1 MRPIPI
7 VFHIGPLQVHT
18 YGIGL
23 AVTFLF
29 AYWYFARRLR
39 DHGYPDRWLG
49 DAFLWIIGMALVG
62 ARTFHVLANLS
73 FYSGHPGEIPLVWH
87 GGLSSFG
94 GLAFGIPTGLYLARL
109 VLGHA
114 PPVVLDALRE
124 TMERGTSFGIPTGL
138 YLARRRCPQ
147 LPLGVAG
154 DLIAPVLVA
163 GWAVG
168 RLLGPQLMI
177 AGGGHPT
184 SAWYGMYYAGQVGK
198 RVPVPLLQ
206 AAECALIFVVLLW
219 VERVLHRRGDRPV
232 GMLAAT
238 AVTLWDA
245 SRISDEHFFL
255 ATPGHTGAIAVQVGA
270 AVLTGLGA
278 VAMLVLWLRDRR
290 RPPAAPVETADLA
303 EVGARHGGMA
313 TPQATAP
320 APSGTEAL
328 PSGAP
333 PGPPPAQAPPCL
345 GAPGR
350 PMPAGSSS
358 SRPVGGRADHDAGS
372 QPREGALGRPGPR
385 GAEAAAHH
393 HDAAQAGGQHQLA
406 ARVAGHRGAAGP
418 VRAQA
423 PSQLP
428 GGAAHAH
435 RQLDPTRRLRPH
447 RARRALHPRHSH
459 PLAGRPQ
466 GVVGEVAQQPDRG
479 PRSRRP
485 LQPPGHRVLQAHLEP
500 VPGQHRA
507 GQAGRGACGLAP
519 GEALPGADL
528 AAPGGQQRRHGSGC
542 QRAHTDDDVWATTEV
557 AGPRRPAVTGPARTA
572 GQGTASAGGPG

>member
-94 GLAFGIPTGLYLARL
+94 GLA
-109 VLGHA
+109 
-114 PPVVLDALRE
+114 
-124 TMERGTSFGIPTGL
+124 FGIPTGL

-333 PGPPPAQAPPCL
+333 PGPAPA
-345 GAPGR
+345 
-350 PMPAGSSS
+350 
-358 SRPVGGRADHDAGS
+358 
-372 QPREGALGRPGPR
+372 
-385 GAEAAAHH
+385 
-393 HDAAQAGGQHQLA
+393 
-406 ARVAGHRGAAGP
+406 
-418 VRAQA
+418 
-423 PSQLP
+423 
-428 GGAAHAH
+428 
-435 RQLDPTRRLRPH
+435 
-447 RARRALHPRHSH
+447 
-459 PLAGRPQ
+459 
-466 GVVGEVAQQPDRG
+466 
-479 PRSRRP
+479 
-485 LQPPGHRVLQAHLEP
+485 
-500 VPGQHRA
+500 
-507 GQAGRGACGLAP
+507 
-519 GEALPGADL
+519 
-528 AAPGGQQRRHGSGC
+528 
-542 QRAHTDDDVWATTEV
+542 
-557 AGPRRPAVTGPARTA
+557 
-572 GQGTASAGGPG
+572 